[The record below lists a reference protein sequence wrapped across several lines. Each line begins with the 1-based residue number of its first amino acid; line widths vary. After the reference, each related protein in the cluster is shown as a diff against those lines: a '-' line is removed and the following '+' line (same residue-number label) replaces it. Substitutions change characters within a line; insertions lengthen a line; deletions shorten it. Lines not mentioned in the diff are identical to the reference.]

1 MSQSYNFQALL
12 EEAQKEG
19 IGGSLLP
26 VGSYTLLAKIVK
38 VNASQGGKD
47 QIGVMFQ
54 ALDGP
59 AAGQT
64 TWVNQTISPEN
75 PKAMAAFF
83 GWCNQFGM
91 DNAFFQRQPQPTLPE
106 IASVIQDL
114 VIDAEVTLGPLWGQ
128 NKDKQDNKVKVKA
141 IRGKQAAGAAAPV
154 AAAPVAAA
162 PVAPVAAPVAA
173 VAPVAAPVA
182 AVAPVAAAPVY
193 EAPAAVAPVA
203 VAPVAVAEP
212 LPVQPVGLV
221 PVAPVAEVPAPVAA
235 IDPATGLPAR
245 TF

>member
-38 VNASQGGKD
+38 VNTSQGGKD

-64 TWVNQTISPEN
+64 AWVNQTISPEN

-83 GWCNQFGM
+83 GWCAQFGM

-114 VIDAEVTLGPLWGQ
+114 VIDAEVTLGPLWGA

-141 IRGKQAAGAAAPV
+141 IRGKQAAGAVAAPV

-182 AVAPVAAAPVY
+182 PVAPVAPAAVY
-193 EAPAAVAPVA
+193 EAPVA
-203 VAPVAVAEP
+203 

-221 PVAPVAEVPAPVAA
+221 PQAPVAEVPAPAAA